1 MTIAKHWQLDRDRLE
16 EALALWRRRRRFVD
30 QRYVDEF
37 LMDLVE
43 DPFACGEENGDSGVW
58 TGLAGPPG
66 RRIVIVDVPTLET
79 RRVAV
84 ADISYG

>member
-1 MTIAKHWQLDRDRLE
+1 
-16 EALALWRRRRRFVD
+16 
-30 QRYVDEF
+30 
-37 LMDLVE
+37 MDLVE